1 MTVKKEKPEHH
12 LTKAKRLREE
22 EKAKEIAG
30 AVEWIKEV
38 LSETPVVPVE
48 KAEPKAKKTSWTVV
62 WNERGV
68 DREFTYYIETPEA
81 EVNAAKLALKK
92 GGKVI

>member
-1 MTVKKEKPEHH
+1 MTEKKEHH

-22 EKAKEIAG
+22 AEAKKVVDITETVETVIEK
-30 AVEWIKEV
+30 
-38 LSETPVVPVE
+38 PVE
-48 KAEPKAKKTSWTVV
+48 KKTEKKTSWTVV
-62 WNERGV
+62 WVENGI
-68 DREFTYYIETPEA
+68 DREFTYYAETPEA